1 MVCRQG
7 SSFKATRRAPPSALH
22 TTHVEH
28 RHEAGQGGIAHPSCT
43 LYLDKH
49 VVIVTVA
56 VVRRKRSLFMVVIRP
71 AALRCLPLPAP
82 ARPPSPVPCPSISR
96 QSTPNLARTLTQQH
110 SINTQPC
117 RPRTSSDTTSRRL
130 TRRCAHPSFP
140 CWVARCAVAGAEVFP
155 PARCFAISP
164 CARHRLACPSV
175 RLSVPKRRTQL
186 SKYPTLNNIEART
199 NVPKAYGVLGF
210 TTVFASLVFFNVAAG
225 FLSTLLGWALPAY
238 FSLKALET
246 PSHGDD
252 TQWLTY
258 WVVFGAFQIVEYFA
272 GAILYW

>member
-1 MVCRQG
+1 M
-7 SSFKATRRAPPSALH
+7 SA
-22 TTHVEH
+22 
-28 RHEAGQGGIAHPSCT
+28 Q
-43 LYLDKH
+43 DKFRYY
-49 VVIVTVA
+49 ISQIDKE
-56 VVRRKRSLFMVVIRP
+56 VR
-71 AALRCLPLPAP
+71 PLLWP
-82 ARPPSPVPCPSISR
+82 
-96 QSTPNLARTLTQQH
+96 
-110 SINTQPC
+110 
-117 RPRTSSDTTSRRL
+117 RPRTG
-130 TRRCAHPSFP
+130 AP
-140 CWVARCAVAGAEVFP
+140 AEAEVFP
-155 PARCFAISP
+155 SLSLSAPSSTHP
-164 CARHRLACPSV
+164 HCARHRLSTAA
-175 RLSVPKRRTQL
+175 QL

-272 GAILYW
+272 GAILYWSVEGEGEARRGQPELREQDRQDPKLELERSRWASTQESPGADSHAVNALPAGSPSTTRSSAHSPSGSCSLRPG